1 MYKKSFLLPAVIFL
15 FTVAACSNSDNNPAE
30 AEQPLATENEYAKIV
45 EGNEAVV
52 STSVFANGD
61 MENNTIG
68 YWKGGTSF
76 NGYSFTYS
84 DKESVSPSHSLSIT
98 AVNATPKNF
107 VYWAQTVKTNEFAGK
122 KLTLTVWTKYENVDG
137 DGVMF
142 VLRGDDTETP
152 QGSAEAFATTQSKVV
167 MKGSSGW
174 KKIDVTLKSVPENIK
189 CVTVYMLMASQNGT
203 VYFDN
208 LEANVSDAVVLTN
221 VVNGDFETGITT
233 PDDWW
238 TGYSGG
244 EFEFGW
250 DTKTYSSASHSV
262 KISSS
267 GSGDKFS
274 FWAQTITA
282 TKLAGKKIT
291 LKVKVKSSDL
301 SGSGLYIAIRGDD
314 TDMPSG
320 SAEVFSTTQM
330 KQSIVAPLDWKEFS
344 VTLDNLPNSIKSLT
358 FYLIYGK
365 GTSGTVYL
373 DDVSLTSN

>member
-1 MYKKSFLLPAVIFL
+1 MYKKSFLMLAVIFL
-15 FTVAACSNSDNNPAE
+15 FIVAACSNSDNNPT
-30 AEQPLATENEYAKIV
+30 EQPLATENEYAKIV
-45 EGNEAVV
+45 EGNETVV
-52 STSVFANGD
+52 STSAFTNGD
-61 MENNTIG
+61 MENSTTG

-76 NGYSFTYS
+76 NGYSFLYS
-84 DKESVSPSHSLSIT
+84 NKESVSPSHSLSIT
-98 AVNATPKNF
+98 AVNAAPKNF
-107 VYWAQTVKTNEFAGK
+107 VYWAQTIKTTEFAGK

-137 DGVMF
+137 DGIMF

-152 QGSAEAFATTQSKVV
+152 SGYAEAFATTQSKVV

-174 KKIDVTLKSVPENIK
+174 KKIDVTLKSVPDNIK

-208 LEANVSDAVVLTN
+208 LEANVSGAVILTD

-238 TGYSGG
+238 TGYSSE

-250 DTKTYSSASHSV
+250 ETKTYSSASHSA

-267 GSGDKFS
+267 GSGDKFT

-282 TKLAGKKIT
+282 AKLTGKKIT

-301 SGSGLYIAIRGDD
+301 SGNGLYIAIRGDN
-314 TDMPSG
+314 TEIPSG
-320 SAEVFSTTQM
+320 SAEVFSTTQG
-330 KQSIVAPLDWKEFS
+330 KQKIVAPLDWKEFS
-344 VTLDNLPNSIKSLT
+344 VTLDTVPNEIKSLT
-358 FYLIYGK
+358 FYLIYGTK
-365 GTSGTVYL
+365 TSGTVYL